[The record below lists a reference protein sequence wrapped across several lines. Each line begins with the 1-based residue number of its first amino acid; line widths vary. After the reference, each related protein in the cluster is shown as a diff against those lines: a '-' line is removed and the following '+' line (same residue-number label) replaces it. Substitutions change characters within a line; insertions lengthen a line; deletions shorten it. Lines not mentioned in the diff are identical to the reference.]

1 MSFMPEYSWEF
12 LSQDEIESRS
22 LRAMQNHI
30 EYLKKN
36 SAYYE
41 KKLSQIDKSDI
52 KSIDDIVKLPMT
64 EKAALSAE
72 TKNFYCSDNIAEIC
86 VTSGS
91 TGNPLVMPLTK
102 IDLERLAYN
111 ESMSFNSIGINS
123 KDSAQIM
130 VSLDRL
136 FVAGMAYYRGMIAL
150 GVSTAR
156 IGVLPPQM
164 QEYYIR
170 YLRPSVLVGVPSY
183 FIKLAEF
190 LKNNGKDIGDSSVQK
205 IVCIGEPLRNEDMSW
220 NVTAKKIEVLYN
232 AKVYSTYAS
241 TEICSSYCD
250 CGERTGGHSHPELI
264 YTEIIGENGNPVGDG
279 EVGEL
284 VVTTFGMEGMP
295 LLRYR
300 TGDMTFK
307 IKGKCSC
314 GRNSVRIGPIVYRKS
329 QLIKLKGT
337 TIYPMTI
344 TNVVDSL
351 GCCDDYIVE
360 LKGHKNDDEK
370 TEIIIHIAADKKEL
384 NKVMQA
390 VQAAA
395 RVKISV
401 FLSNKSTIS
410 ALRGDAR
417 KAVRFVDNRK

>member
-1 MSFMPEYSWEF
+1 
-12 LSQDEIESRS
+12 
-22 LRAMQNHI
+22 
-30 EYLKKN
+30 
-36 SAYYE
+36 
-41 KKLSQIDKSDI
+41 
-52 KSIDDIVKLPMT
+52 
-64 EKAALSAE
+64 
-72 TKNFYCSDNIAEIC
+72 
-86 VTSGS
+86 
-91 TGNPLVMPLTK
+91 
-102 IDLERLAYN
+102 
-111 ESMSFNSIGINS
+111 MSFNSIGINS

-136 FVAGMAYYRGMIAL
+136 FVAGMAYYRGMIML

-156 IGVLPPQM
+156 IGVVPPQM

-170 YLRPSVLVGVPSY
+170 RLRPSVLVGVPSY
-183 FIKLAEF
+183 LIKLAEF
-190 LKNNGKDIGDSSVQK
+190 LKNNSKDIGDSSVQK
-205 IVCIGEPLRNEDMSW
+205 LICIGEPLRNDDMSW
-220 NVTAKKIEVLYN
+220 NVTAKKLEILYN

-250 CGERTGGHSHPELI
+250 CSERTGGHSHPELI
-264 YTEIIGENGNPVGDG
+264 YTEIIDENGNEVEDG

-284 VVTTFGMEGMP
+284 VVSTFGIEGMP
-295 LLRYR
+295 LLRYK

-307 IKGKCSC
+307 IRGKCSC
-314 GRNSVRIGPIVYRKS
+314 GRNSVRIGPVVYRKS
-329 QLIKLKGT
+329 QLIKIKGT
-337 TIYPMTI
+337 TIYPATI
-344 TNVVDSL
+344 TNVVDAL
-351 GCCDDYIVE
+351 GCCDDYIIE

-370 TEIIIHIAADKKEL
+370 SEIIIHIVADKKEL

-410 ALRGDAR
+410 VLRGDAR